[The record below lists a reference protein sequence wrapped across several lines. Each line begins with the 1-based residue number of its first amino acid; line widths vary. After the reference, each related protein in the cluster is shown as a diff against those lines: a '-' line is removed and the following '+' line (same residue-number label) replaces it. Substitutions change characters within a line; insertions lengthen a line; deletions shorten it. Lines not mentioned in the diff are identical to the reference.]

1 MPPLRLTQMLQSALP
16 HLSADGRAILSALGC
31 HNGHFSGPAELATW
45 LGFHDRYQL
54 TRALR
59 REGLPPLEELSGWAR
74 TLYWML
80 ESETSGASL
89 RELAGREQ
97 LDPAVAYRL
106 VRRVTGRRW
115 SEVRREGLTGALTQL
130 RSRCSPRVALPARR
144 SLALAVGD
152 TVSTV
157 RAAPQA
163 NGPATRQLQR
173 LGGVAAERVDI
184 PGAPF
189 DVTWGPANTVLITRP
204 HAASIAV
211 LTSNPLRVVQSIRV
225 GPIPTRVV
233 ATRTGRWIYVTSQF
247 AEALCIV
254 DLERGEQVGTIPTP
268 GHPMGAVMSPD
279 GRTIYVTTNQDRVL
293 AVSTQQRAV
302 IASGPIPLGMPQ
314 IGVHPSGRWVIV
326 PGWRT
331 GTIAEVDAQTM
342 QPTRRF
348 DVGGIAQ
355 EIAFTADG
363 QTLYA
368 TNEAG
373 WLDVLQFTVGR
384 RVATVRLDGPAMGLA
399 LTPDERD
406 IAVGLYDGRV
416 LLLDRATLRIRT
428 TVHVGGM
435 PRIITRHPDGNGL
448 LVANE
453 GGWVDVIR

>member
-1 MPPLRLTQMLQSALP
+1 MPLLRLTQILQSALP
-16 HLSADGRAILSALGC
+16 HLSSDGRAILSALGC

-80 ESETSGASL
+80 EAEASGASL

-115 SEVRREGLTGALTQL
+115 SEVRREGINGAVMQL
-130 RSRCSPRVALPARR
+130 RNRCSPREALPARR
-144 SLALAVGD
+144 PLAMAVGLGPVPRD
-152 TVSTV
+152 VVYPSSPVV
-157 RAAPQA
+157 RQ
-163 NGPATRQLQR
+163 GQR
-173 LGGVAAERVDI
+173 LRGVATERADV
-184 PGAPF
+184 PGEPF
-189 DVTWGPANTVLITRP
+189 DVACGPGGSVLVTRP

-211 LTSNPLRVVQSIRV
+211 LTSNPLRVVQSIKV
-225 GPIPTRVV
+225 GPVPTRV
-233 ATRTGRWIYVTSQF
+233 ATTRGGRWVYVSSQF

-254 DLERGEQVGTIPTP
+254 DLARGEQVGTIPTP
-268 GHPMGAVMSPD
+268 GHPLGAVMSSD
-279 GRTIYVTTNQDRVL
+279 GRTIYVSTNQDRLL
-293 AVSTQQRAV
+293 AISTLQRSV
-302 IASGPIPLGMPQ
+302 TASGPIPLGMPQ
-314 IGVHPSGRWVIV
+314 LVVHPSGRWVIA
-326 PGWRT
+326 PGWRA
-331 GTIAEVDAQTM
+331 GTIAEVDAQSM
-342 QPTRRF
+342 QVTRRF
-348 DVGGIAQ
+348 DVGGIPQ
-355 EIAFTADG
+355 EVAFSADG

-384 RVATVRLDGPAMGLA
+384 RMTTVRFDGPAMGLA
-399 LTPDERD
+399 LSPDERD

-416 LLLDRATLRIRT
+416 LLLDRTTLRVRA
-428 TVHVGGM
+428 TVQVGGM
-435 PRIITRHPDGNGL
+435 PRIITVHPDGHGL

-453 GGWVDVIR
+453 AGWVDVVR